1 MGRVWLAIIP
11 LESYNLKNIWIN
23 KLTFNSNVTLSKK
36 RLFTCEGISAT
47 FHVFLNVYTFVIF
60 AHSMRPFFLTKCL
73 KNFFF
78 KSLHLSSCS
87 KSVSQDYCWRWKQ
100 SIPELR
106 GSNYSVIQLLSIICH
121 TCRTILAIHS
131 LLNSSHHLCEVKQ
144 TICKCHTH
152 LFSWTTSPF
161 PTHPLFSPLQFP
173 TFFSFCV
180 HRKDIL
186 HSPTSKRTTEL
197 SYWGKRANR

>member
-1 MGRVWLAIIP
+1 
-11 LESYNLKNIWIN
+11 
-23 KLTFNSNVTLSKK
+23 
-36 RLFTCEGISAT
+36 
-47 FHVFLNVYTFVIF
+47 
-60 AHSMRPFFLTKCL
+60 MRPFFLTKCL

-121 TCRTILAIHS
+121 TCRRILAIHS

-161 PTHPLFSPLQFP
+161 PTHPLFSPLQSP

-197 SYWGKRANR
+197 SYWGKRANRWANGVWRCFRSLVSENKAVKYSPDFSDGLYSVVCQGKMIS